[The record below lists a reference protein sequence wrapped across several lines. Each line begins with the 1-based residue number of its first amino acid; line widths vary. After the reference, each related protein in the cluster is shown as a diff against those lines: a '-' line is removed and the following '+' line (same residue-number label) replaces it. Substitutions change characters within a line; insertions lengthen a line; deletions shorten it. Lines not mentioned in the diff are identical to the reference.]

1 MENAEYW
8 LIKDAVDQILPANV
22 NQTRKKLLDRVRYA
36 IEHQQLSLTD
46 KRVHR
51 SEFLEWADRR
61 GLNIPPELRPFI
73 PNTGRKHLVAP
84 PLEETIVFLDV
95 AGGFVNPTSLE
106 QAIVLLHEFDK
117 QNMQLQLE
125 LQKARV
131 KIAKLQRENDTL
143 RQTAD
148 EFQKDREKR
157 RVGADEATKV
167 KREHHEPAI
176 QQVKALRELGYTK
189 QEAIDKI
196 VKKIEST
203 DPRAC
208 YSDRRRSIRRIL
220 KNTTR

>member
-73 PNTGRKHLVAP
+73 RNIEQLHLECSHTDSWVWFDA
-84 PLEETIVFLDV
+84 
-95 AGGFVNPTSLE
+95 AGGFVHPTSLE

-117 QNMQLQLE
+117 QNMQLQIE

-131 KIAKLQRENDTL
+131 KIAKLQRENDAL
-143 RQTAD
+143 RQTAG
-148 EFQKDREKR
+148 ELQKDRESR
-157 RVGADEATKV
+157 RTGGLEATKA
-167 KREHHEPAI
+167 KRARHEPAI
-176 QQVKALRELGYTK
+176 QRVGALRDKGYTK
-189 QEAIDKI
+189 QEAVAEV
-196 VKKIEST
+196 VKEIEAADRSE
-203 DPRAC
+203 R
-208 YSDRRRSIRRIL
+208 YRDRRRSILRIL
-220 KNTTR
+220 KDTTR